1 MTAYD
6 QINSFLVDIWSRI
19 GKIEERALT
28 AGLESDVSI
37 TEIHILEKIG
47 DNPRCRMSEIARAL
61 GVTLATLTVA
71 CDKLVSKD
79 LISRERDAR
88 DKRVVIVSLT
98 PKGMAAYDF
107 HKRFHD
113 RMIDAAISGMD
124 DDEQRALGRALD
136 KLQTFFEELAEA

>member
-19 GKIEERALT
+19 GKIEERALA
-28 AGLESDVSI
+28 AGLESEVSI

-47 DNPRCRMSEIARAL
+47 DHPRCRMSHIARTL

-71 CDKLVSKD
+71 CDRLMAKD
-79 LISRERDAR
+79 LISRERDTR

-113 RMIDAAISGMD
+113 RMIAAAIGCMD

>member
-19 GKIEERALT
+19 GKIEERTLT

-71 CDKLVSKD
+71 CDKLVTKD
-79 LISRERDAR
+79 LISRERDTR

-98 PKGMAAYDF
+98 AKGMAAYDF

-113 RMIDAAISGMD
+113 RMIASAISGMD
-124 DDEQRALGRALD
+124 DDEQRALVRALD